1 MMMAMRLE
9 SSDMLRALAVGTRV
23 KIIDLLKTKGPQGAK
38 AIAETLTITPAAAS
52 QHLKILRQAGL
63 VRSQRKGYWIPY
75 SINEE
80 ALERCRCMLNE
91 ICTCGCREIGEP
103 KREELEDMNLEK
115 LKEYESELEN
125 ELKIVRER
133 IKEMKPQKK

>member
-1 MMMAMRLE
+1 MTIAMKLE

-63 VRSQRKGYWIPY
+63 LRSQRKGYWIPY
-75 SINEE
+75 SIDEE